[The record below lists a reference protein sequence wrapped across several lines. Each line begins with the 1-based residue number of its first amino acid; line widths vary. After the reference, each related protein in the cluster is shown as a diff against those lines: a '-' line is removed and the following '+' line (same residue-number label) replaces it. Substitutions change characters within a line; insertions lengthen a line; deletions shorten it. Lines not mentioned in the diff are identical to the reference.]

1 MQAIKKKDFWEHY
14 SEEATANIFRT
25 RNVEK
30 KYVKNEMLWFTSKH
44 LKNIQNLC
52 TTTMYIRVY
61 TIFYGFIYM
70 EIK

>member
-30 KYVKNEMLWFTSKH
+30 KYVKNEML
-44 LKNIQNLC
+44 
-52 TTTMYIRVY
+52 
-61 TIFYGFIYM
+61 
-70 EIK
+70 